1 MKKQM
6 TLAVSVLLAAGT
18 LAAGCGDEID
28 RANQAIDEKQR
39 QVDKAR
45 DIVTNPVDAAE
56 READKALEDA
66 ITPEDQP

>member
-1 MKKQM
+1 M

-28 RANQAIDEKQR
+28 RANEAIDEKQR

>member
-1 MKKQM
+1 MKKHM
-6 TLAVSVLLAAGT
+6 TLTISALLATSVLAV
-18 LAAGCGDEID
+18 GCGDEID
-28 RANQAIDEKQR
+28 RANEAIDEKQQ

-45 DIVTNPVDAAE
+45 DAVEDPVGAAE